1 MRLYRRLGCKGTQAM
16 SNETMRLSTVQAARK
31 VALWVLV
38 LAMVAGMGVVA
49 TPSERPGL
57 HEAVEWAGR
66 FLIAVCIVGRCW
78 CTLYI
83 GGRKIAELVRIGPY
97 SMMRN
102 PLYTMSFIGA
112 AGVGAQTGSVVMAA
126 LFTLIAWVVFR
137 IVVAREERFLSG
149 RFGEAYADYLRTV
162 PRFLPNPRL
171 WASPEW
177 VEVRPDRLVLTFVD
191 GLWFLAAIPLFEGI
205 ELLQNMGVL
214 PVLLR
219 LP

>member
-1 MRLYRRLGCKGTQAM
+1 MRDDTQ
-16 SNETMRLSTVQAARK
+16 RLSPVQAARK
-31 VALWVLV
+31 AALWVLT
-38 LAMVAGMGVVA
+38 LALLGSMAVFA
-49 TPSERPGL
+49 TPLDQPLL
-57 HEAVEWAGR
+57 HEVVEWVGR
-66 FLIAVCIVGRCW
+66 FLIVVCIVGRCW

-112 AGVGAQTGSVVMAA
+112 AGVGAQTGSLVMAA
-126 LFTLIAWVVFR
+126 LFALIAWVVFR
-137 IVVAREERFLSG
+137 TVVAREEKFLSG
-149 RFGEAYADYLRTV
+149 RFGEAYADYLRSV
-162 PRFLPNPRL
+162 PRFLPNLRL

-177 VEVRPDRLVLTFVD
+177 VEVRPDRLVLTFID
-191 GLWFLAAIPLFEGI
+191 GLWFLAAIPVFEGI
-205 ELLQNMGVL
+205 DWLQNLGVL

>member
-1 MRLYRRLGCKGTQAM
+1 M
-16 SNETMRLSTVQAARK
+16 SNETMRLSPVQAARK

-38 LAMVAGMGVVA
+38 LAMVAAMGVIGTPVA
-49 TPSERPGL
+49 GAAM
-57 HEAVEWAGR
+57 HEWVEWIGR

-83 GGRKIAELVRIGPY
+83 GGRKIAELVQIGPY

-112 AGVGAQTGSVVMAA
+112 AGVGAQTGSLVMAA
-126 LFTLIAWVVFR
+126 VFLAIAWIVFR
-137 IVVAREERFLSG
+137 VVVAREEKFLIN
-149 RFGEAYADYLRTV
+149 RFGAPYEDYLRTV
-162 PRFLPNPRL
+162 PRFLPNIRL
-171 WASPEW
+171 WSSPEW
-177 VEVRPDRLVLTFVD
+177 LEVRPDRVVLTFID
-191 GLWFLAAIPLFEGI
+191 GLWFLAAIPLAEGL
-205 ELLQNMGVL
+205 EWLQTSGYV